1 MIRFDRKKLENDEIV
16 KKIIIS
22 KTMYNKI
29 NK

>member
-16 KKIIIS
+16 KKIVIS